1 MSLAKATMTNQ
12 TPPSL
17 AQDARNQWRLDHA
30 VTAHAETTPDKPAI
44 HFGDLT
50 VTYAMLADRVA
61 ATAQKMRHS
70 LTPGD
75 RFAVYSMN
83 HPESFILLLAAAR
96 IGAIMVPLN
105 WRLSVAELKFQLSDC
120 GPDILFYGAEFA
132 DKIDDLTDNMPGMSA
147 QPIEQLDEWRATTAN
162 ANYPATDTPVPTS
175 IGDDVLIV
183 YTSGTTGRPKGAVL
197 AQHALRSN
205 AIMSHHA
212 YTMRPDDIVLN
223 ILPLFHVGGLNI
235 QPLPALI
242 LGATV
247 IMHKSFD
254 PAAVLKAIA
263 TDRIT
268 QITTVPTILG
278 ALLDHPDWDR
288 VDMASLRMIAIGSTD
303 VPAPLIEAVH
313 ARDIPIVQIYGATE
327 TSPTAI
333 YQTADIAMASAGS
346 IGRAGCDC
354 AVRLVDQDGQ
364 DVPTGIVGE
373 IWVKGDN
380 ILSRYWHNDA
390 ATATSITDGW
400 FHTGDMARID
410 ETGLYWFSD
419 RLKHVI
425 ISGGENIYPA
435 ELERLLAGHPE
446 LAEFA
451 IVGRN
456 DARWGQ
462 VPVVV
467 AVPRDP
473 AHPIGAGAILAL
485 FETEVARFKRPKDVL
500 FVDQLPRNA
509 LGKIVAAD
517 VAALVN

>member
-1 MSLAKATMTNQ
+1 MTNQ

-17 AQDARNQWRLDHA
+17 AQSARDEWRLDHA
-30 VTAHAETTPDKPAI
+30 VTAHAEITPDKPAI
-44 HFGDLT
+44 RFGDH
-50 VTYAMLADRVA
+50 VISYAKLADQVT
-61 ATAQKMRHS
+61 ATAQKLRDS
-70 LTPGD
+70 LAPGD

-96 IGAIMVPLN
+96 IGAVMVPLN
-105 WRLSVAELKFQLSDC
+105 WRLSVAELQFQLLDC
-120 GPDILFYGAEFA
+120 APNILFYGAEFA
-132 DKIDDLTDNMPGMSA
+132 DNIADLTGTMPTLSA
-147 QPIEQLDEWRATTAN
+147 QSIEQMDDWRAH
-162 ANYPATDTPVPTS
+162 TDTNSPNINAATPTS
-175 IGDDVLIV
+175 IDDDLLIV

-197 AQHALRSN
+197 AQRALRSN
-205 AIMSHHA
+205 AIMSHDA
-212 YTMRPDDIVLN
+212 YAMRPDDIVLN

-254 PAAVLKAIA
+254 PGTVLHAFAA
-263 TDRIT
+263 DRIT
-268 QITTVPTILG
+268 QITTVPTILA
-278 ALLDHPDWDR
+278 ALLSHPDWAK

-303 VPAPLIEAVH
+303 VPTPLIEAVH

-333 YQTADIAMASAGS
+333 YQTAGIAMTTVGS
-346 IGRAGCDC
+346 IGRVGRDC
-354 AVRLVDQDGQ
+354 AVRLVDQDGH
-364 DVPTGIVGE
+364 DVPTGTVGE

-380 ILSRYWHNDA
+380 ILSRYWRNDA
-390 ATATSITDGW
+390 ATTTSITDGW
-400 FHTGDMARID
+400 FHTGDMARVD
-410 ETGLYWFSD
+410 ETGLYWFAD

-435 ELERLLAGHPE
+435 ELERVLAGHPD
-446 LAEFA
+446 LTEFA

-456 DARWGQ
+456 DSRWGQ

-467 AVPRDP
+467 AVPSDL
-473 AHPIGAGAILAL
+473 AHPISAEAILAL
-485 FETEVARFKRPKDVL
+485 FDTEVARFKRPKDVV

-509 LGKIVAAD
+509 LGKIVVAD